1 MESIWK
7 IREEIVYWSRK
18 VQEYGYVS
26 ATDGNLS
33 MRLDENRVI
42 ITPSGVPKGE
52 VTLDAPIIMD
62 MDGTMLEGDGKP
74 SSEGKLHLEV
84 YRLRPDVD
92 AVIHAHPPKCIA
104 FTVAGIPIDTCLLP
118 EVVVTLGAI
127 PTSRYATP
135 TTDEV
140 PESIRPHIAKSDAV
154 MLARHGSLTVGKSL
168 KDAFK
173 ILEKMEHC
181 ATIAMYAKILG
192 GPVPFTEEE
201 LKKLYDLRPSWG
213 VRTEPLSC
221 TDAGSCSVQPRE
233 KLSGAALKAG
243 TCSIYGGELNDDAF
257 KPSYYGGYDG
267 STGGNGSYR
276 SGPADSAGGT
286 NGGTAAEV
294 DIEQLVDVIVDRV
307 KARLAAG

>member
-33 MRLDENRVI
+33 MRIDENRVI

-52 VTLDAPIIMD
+52 MTLDAPIIMD
-62 MDGTMLEGDGKP
+62 MEGNKLEGDGKP
-74 SSEGKLHLEV
+74 SSEGKLHIEV

-118 EVVVTLGAI
+118 EVVVTIGAI
-127 PTSRYATP
+127 PTSAYATP

-140 PESIRPHIAKSDAV
+140 PESIRPHIMKSDAV
-154 MLARHGSLTVGKSL
+154 MLARHGSLTVGKCL
-168 KDAFK
+168 KSAFK

-233 KLSGAALKAG
+233 KLSGAGLKTG
-243 TCSIYGGELNDDAF
+243 TCSIYGGELD
-257 KPSYYGGYDG
+257 GGPYV
-267 STGGNGSYR
+267 SSGGNGS
-276 SGPADSAGGT
+276 SGGRTAD
-286 NGGTAAEV
+286 V
-294 DIEQLVDVIVDRV
+294 DIERLVDVIVDRV
-307 KARLAAG
+307 KSRLASG

>member
-7 IREEIVYWSRK
+7 KREEMVYWSRK

-33 MRLDENRVI
+33 MRIDEKRVM

-52 VTLDAPIIMD
+52 MTLDAPIIVD
-62 MDGTMLEGDGKP
+62 MDGNKVDGDGKP

-84 YRLRPDVD
+84 YRLRPDVN

-127 PTSRYATP
+127 PTSKYATP

-140 PESIRPHIAKSDAV
+140 PESIRPHIVKSDAV
-154 MLARHGSLTVGKSL
+154 MLARHGSLTVGKCL
-168 KDAFK
+168 QGAFK

-181 ATIAMYAKILG
+181 ATIAMYARILG
-192 GPVPFTEEE
+192 GPVPFTQEE
-201 LKKLYDLRPSWG
+201 LGKLYDLRPSWG
-213 VRTEPLSC
+213 VQTEPLSC
-221 TDAGSCSVQPRE
+221 TDAGSCSIQPKER
-233 KLSGAALKAG
+233 LSGAAKESG
-243 TCSIYGGELNDDAF
+243 TCSIYGGILD
-257 KPSYYGGYDG
+257 GGSNGNGGGTY
-267 STGGNGSYR
+267 TGGAGS
-276 SGPADSAGGT
+276 
-286 NGGTAAEV
+286 NGGGRTADI
-294 DIEQLVDVIVDRV
+294 DIERLVDVIVDRV
-307 KARLAAG
+307 KAKLAPG